1 MRRILLA
8 LILLAWPLSASAQN
22 AESGA
27 AGIGAADAAAIH
39 AVIERQLA
47 AFQRDDAAAAFAF
60 ASPEIQSRFGTPAAF
75 IDMVRRTYQPV
86 YRPREREF
94 RALVAGEEGPVQKVL
109 LVGPE
114 GRVVLALYSME
125 READGSW
132 RISGCTL
139 VEADDRTS

>member
-8 LILLAWPLSASAQN
+8 LILLAWPLSVLAQSS
-22 AESGA
+22 ESG
-27 AGIGAADAAAIH
+27 GGVVGAADAAAIQS
-39 AVIERQLA
+39 VIERQLA
-47 AFQRDDAAAAFAF
+47 AFQHDDAAAAFAF
-60 ASPEIQSRFGTPAAF
+60 ASPEIQRRFGTPAAF
-75 IDMVRRTYQPV
+75 LEMVRSAYQPV

-94 RALVAGEEGPVQKVL
+94 STLVAGEEGLVQKVL

-139 VEADDRTS
+139 VEAEERTS

>member
-8 LILLAWPLSASAQN
+8 LILLAWPLSVSAQT
-22 AESGA
+22 AESGT

-75 IDMVRRTYQPV
+75 IEMVRRAYQPV
-86 YRPREREF
+86 YRPRERDF

>member
-8 LILLAWPLSASAQN
+8 LILLAWPLSVAAQT
-22 AESGA
+22 AQSGTA
-27 AGIGAADAAAIH
+27 VVGAADAAAIH
-39 AVIERQLA
+39 SVIERQHA

-60 ASPEIQSRFGTPAAF
+60 ASPEIQARFGTPAAF
-75 IDMVRRTYQPV
+75 IEMVRRAYQPV

-94 RALVAGEEGPVQKVL
+94 RALVEGEEGPVQKVL

-139 VEADDRTS
+139 VEAEDRTS